1 MIASAG
7 SLAQIIPPSLM
18 MIIYAAT
25 AGVSVGAMF
34 LAGIIPGLLIG
45 LGQMAWAWRVASRLG
60 IGEATTYSSSGLLSA
75 SRSAWPALLIP
86 IIVIGGIL
94 GGVFTATE
102 ASVVAVFYVLLLS
115 LVYRQFGWSRL
126 FKLTEDSIGLFSLS
140 LLCVAAASLWGWIL
154 AFYSVPQGIVAW
166 LGDAGMLSST
176 HQIFIFVILI
186 FLLIGTFMDAI
197 PAIIILQPIVGE
209 VGAAGGI
216 DPYHMGI
223 VVVLT
228 LAIGLIT
235 PPYGLCLL
243 IASDLGKVSVAAAL
257 RALVPFFLISLAV
270 LALAVLLPDLIL
282 WIPRATMASLMP

>member
-1 MIASAG
+1 
-7 SLAQIIPPSLM
+7 M

-34 LAGIIPGLLIG
+34 LAGIVPGLLIG
-45 LGQMAWAWRVASRLG
+45 LGQMGWAWRVASRLG
-60 IGEATTYSSSGLLSA
+60 IGEKATFSARGLASST
-75 SRSAWPALLIP
+75 RSAWPALLIP
-86 IIVIGGIL
+86 VIVLGGIM

-102 ASVVAVFYVLLLS
+102 ASVVAVLYVLLLS
-115 LVYRQFGWSRL
+115 LVYRQFGLSRL

-140 LLCVAAASLWGWIL
+140 LLCVAAASVWGWIL
-154 AFYSVPQGIVAW
+154 AFYSVPQGIVGW
-166 LGDAGMLSST
+166 LGDAGLLSST
-176 HQIFIFVILI
+176 HQIFLFVILI
-186 FLLIGTFMDAI
+186 FLVIGTFMDAI

-209 VGAAGGI
+209 IGAAAGI

-243 IASDLGKVSVAAAL
+243 IASDLGKISVGAAL
-257 RALVPFFLISLAV
+257 RALVPFFLISLGV
-270 LALAVLLPDLIL
+270 LALAVLFPELIL
-282 WIPRATMASLMP
+282 WIPRVTMANLMQGSIP